1 MIFPFIAE
9 RLVERIFMQV
19 SVSKREAEITLDNK
33 DLDERTNNY
42 RRKKW
47 IEDGFDPDEM
57 EAK

>member
-1 MIFPFIAE
+1 MFPTE

-19 SVSKREAEITLDNK
+19 SVSKREAEIALDNK
-33 DLDERTNNY
+33 DFDERTHNY

-47 IEDGFDPDEM
+47 IEDGLNPDEM